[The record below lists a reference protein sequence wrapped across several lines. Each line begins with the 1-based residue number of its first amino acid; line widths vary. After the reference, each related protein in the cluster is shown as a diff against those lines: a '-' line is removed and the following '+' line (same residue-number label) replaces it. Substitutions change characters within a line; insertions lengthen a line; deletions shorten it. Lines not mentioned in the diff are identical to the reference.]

1 VTDHHLRSDRHRPTP
16 PRRTAADRRAARTPP
31 LAALPPRFVEPVS
44 IASESDLLILLHDV
58 TRQMRTYADAEAR
71 SLGTTRAQLM
81 ILARL
86 GRAPD
91 VSQSEL
97 ASVVE
102 VAPITIARLVDRLEV
117 LGLVKRCT
125 DPKDRRI
132 WRLRLTPAGARLSG
146 VFKRLL
152 AKQHSAM
159 TAGIDPAVLDGMTVG
174 LRRMNENVIARRS
187 TRASVAEV

>member
-1 VTDHHLRSDRHRPTP
+1 VD
-16 PRRTAADRRAARTPP
+16 
-31 LAALPPRFVEPVS
+31 PVS
-44 IASESDLLILLHDV
+44 IAVDNDLLILLHDV
-58 TRQMRTYADAEAR
+58 ARKMRTYADAEAR
-71 SLGTTRAQLM
+71 SLGTTRAQLK

-86 GRAPD
+86 GRQPD

-97 ASVVE
+97 ASVAE
-102 VAPITIARLVDRLEV
+102 VAPITIARLVDRLEE
-117 LGLVKRCT
+117 LGLLERCA

-132 WRLRLTPAGARLSG
+132 WRLRLTPAAARILRK
-146 VFKRLL
+146 FRRLL
-152 AKQHSAM
+152 AKLHSAM